1 MLPSDA
7 PRGAAVADVV
17 DVVRVD
23 GHIAP
28 WAGPLPV
35 GVGALSPRLARRA
48 ADASDP
54 SRRPPPAD
62 AALIRLT
69 ITQTT
74 ASGSPRRLRLR
85 RGAPGVLARRRRA
98 PGERPA
104 RYRRPRDSRPR
115 TRHALGQRQ
124 RLARGSDTLGVGVGR
139 RRYRH
144 VLLCPGAGRV
154 PSPPYTLAP
163 PPARTRRRR
172 TGAPGP
178 GTRQRPAAPRAPADS
193 AAYRR
198 ARAPQRSVAE
208 LPPSTSRAP
217 MPTA

>member
-98 PGERPA
+98 PGEHLARCRPPRATRRRTPRA
-104 RYRRPRDSRPR
+104 RGRRR
-115 TRHALGQRQ
+115 TR
-124 RLARGSDTLGVGVGR
+124 ARGSDTLGVGVGR

-172 TGAPGP
+172 TAAPALNM
-178 GTRQRPAAPRAPADS
+178 RRRPAAPTAPAGS

-198 ARAPQRSVAE
+198 ARAPPGTVAAP
-208 LPPSTSRAP
+208 PPSTIRAR
-217 MPTA
+217 ARAA